1 MRGAE
6 RGATAVE
13 FALVSVLLFA
23 LVFAVIE
30 FGRAVLLQQGVSAA
44 GREAG
49 RYGVATKASAG
60 VPQYRDCAGIRAAAK
75 QRSPD
80 LNLAD
85 SDIVVSYELYAT
97 ASASPSSSPS
107 AAPSTV
113 PTATATCP
121 ASGLSALPSSVP
133 LKSGD
138 KIVVSVRK
146 PTDVDLPLVPLP
158 SFTASSVNERT
169 LWIASTP

>member
-6 RGATAVE
+6 RGATALE

-23 LVFAVIE
+23 LLFAVIE
-30 FGRAVLLQQGVSAA
+30 FGRAVMLQQGVSAA
-44 GREAG
+44 SREAG

-85 SDIVVSYELYAT
+85 SDIVVSYELYPT
-97 ASASPSSSPS
+97 ASASPSSAPS
-107 AAPSTV
+107 AV

-121 ASGLSALPSSVP
+121 ASGPSALPSTVP

-138 KIVVSVRK
+138 KIVVSVKK

-169 LWIASTP
+169 LWIASAP